1 MSPNPKHMKPSA
13 KSSGASRLAW
23 GLSVLLHAVVAGA
36 FLISSQLNQSAPAQI
51 NDPPEAWLEYPV
63 ETLQLEPLS
72 KDMRLEPVGPDE
84 MFSDNTELPRELLDL
99 PDLPATEGFLSAAG
113 SARGLVDLNPP
124 FAGPPLGNHPN
135 AAFGTSFCSIH
146 ATAQRICYVID
157 FSASMIIAS
166 QYVRDQLRLSIE
178 KLSPAQ
184 SFQIV
189 FNVNAQPKP
198 LPPGGLLR
206 ATGQNRKEAIRF
218 ISSVEPSGISDISA
232 ALTTAFN
239 TTNENALRC
248 DLIYL
253 LTDGQFNSEQLSQT
267 AQKLQA
273 GRDKIIP
280 IAVIL
285 CGATDDTPL
294 RQFAR
299 QNKGQF
305 RQIPDEKLDEA
316 ILNKAH
322 E

>member
-1 MSPNPKHMKPSA
+1 
-13 KSSGASRLAW
+13 
-23 GLSVLLHAVVAGA
+23 
-36 FLISSQLNQSAPAQI
+36 
-51 NDPPEAWLEYPV
+51 
-63 ETLQLEPLS
+63 
-72 KDMRLEPVGPDE
+72 MRLEPLGPDE
-84 MFSDNTELPRELLDL
+84 TFRDNTELPRELLDL
-99 PDLPATEGFLSAAG
+99 PDMSATQVFLSAAG
-113 SARGLVDLNPP
+113 SARGWVDLNSSI
-124 FAGPPLGNHPN
+124 AVPPLGHGPN
-135 AAFGTSFCSIH
+135 AAFETSFCSIH

-157 FSASMIIAS
+157 FSASMLIAS

-189 FNVNAQPKP
+189 FNVDGKSKP
-198 LPPGGLLR
+198 MPPGGLLR

-232 ALTTAFN
+232 ALTTAFH
-239 TTNENALRC
+239 TTSENALRC

-253 LTDGQFNSEQLSQT
+253 LTDGQFDSEPLTQT

-273 GRDKIIP
+273 GKKRNIP
-280 IAVIL
+280 IAVIV
-285 CGATDDTPL
+285 CGAADDAPL

-305 RQIPDEKLDEA
+305 RHIPDEKLDEA
-316 ILNKAH
+316 ILNNTH